1 MKKLFASIF
10 VVLFVT
16 VAGFSQSILDPEDS
30 VYGDIRSWQTQG
42 LLEVLPPLRP
52 YPVQLIKDILGKVT
66 DAGNDQQVAR
76 AKYQYER
83 LFGKAISIGA
93 KAEGVALRGTGG
105 EATQA
110 LGEAFAAGT
119 VEPLEKTSIAFDID
133 ILAGNKTADT
143 LVSPLY
149 TNSAYDL
156 VNDPMTISSSLN
168 GYFLGNASA
177 TYGTGDTYIQAGLN
191 RSSWGDFYD
200 DSIVV
205 SPEAFHS
212 GNISAVINRDKWNYT
227 LSLFSLAASNNAGA
241 GSYPE
246 KFVAM
251 HSITAQPLSAVQLTF
266 FETMTYGERFEPLY
280 LLPVVP
286 MMISQGLAGF
296 NSDNLMMG
304 VAAKVKTIKGLDWNT
319 SVFLD
324 DLSLNDLIKLKF
336 NTKVKMA
343 AQTGLVWAPAESPVS
358 RMTLDYTIVMPYM
371 YTHCADGSAYL
382 SSSTVNYQ
390 NYANNGSSFGS
401 QLPPNTDC
409 VSLKT
414 TIRYTDAVS
423 FDIGADF
430 IRHANVNESIPDSD
444 ALAYLA
450 DADKPTTATDTV
462 TDITNGFL
470 TDGSIFDYADSGKGY
485 LDYAQHNLMFLA
497 QDTKEYVVR
506 GKINATWELPRQDW
520 GALSLNAGYVCEYIV
535 NYGVDNNIY
544 VAGYGTD
551 VAAAKAAWKDKLTNV
566 LNNYVTVGIK
576 YSW

>member
-1 MKKLFASIF
+1 MKKLFASVV

-16 VAGFSQSILDPEDS
+16 VAAFSQSILDPEDS

-42 LLEVLPPLRP
+42 LLGVLPPLRP
-52 YPVQLIKDILGKVT
+52 YPVQLVKDILGKVA
-66 DAGNDQQVAR
+66 DAGNERQASRAR
-76 AKYQYER
+76 YQYER
-83 LFGKAISIGA
+83 LFGRSISVGA
-93 KAEGVALRGTGG
+93 KAEGVALRGTGS
-105 EATQA
+105 ETTQA
-110 LGEAFAAGT
+110 LGEVFAAGT
-119 VEPLEKTSIAFDID
+119 VEPLEKTTIAFDID
-133 ILAGNKTADT
+133 ILAANKNAGT

-149 TNSAYDL
+149 SNSPYDL
-156 VNDPMTISSSLN
+156 VNDPMTITSSVN

-177 TYGTGDTYIQAGLN
+177 AYGTADTYIQAGLN

-200 DSIVV
+200 DGIVV

-212 GNISAVINRDKWNYT
+212 GNISAVINREKWNYT
-227 LSLFSLAASNNAGA
+227 LSLFSVAASTNAGN

-251 HSITAQPLSAVQLTF
+251 HSITAQPISAVQLTF

-304 VAAKVKTIKGLDWNT
+304 VAAKVRTIKGLDWNT
-319 SVFLD
+319 TVFMD

-371 YTHCADGSAYL
+371 YTHCADNLASG
-382 SSSTVNYQ
+382 TVNYQ
-390 NYANNGSSFGS
+390 NYTNNGSSFGS

-423 FDIGADF
+423 FDLGADF

-444 ALAYLA
+444 ALAYLKNA
-450 DADKPTTATDTV
+450 DAVDDDGKSTSH
-462 TDITNGFL
+462 GFL
-470 TDGSIFDYADSGKGY
+470 TDGSIFDYADSGNGY

-506 GKINATWELPRQDW
+506 GKINATWDLPRQDW
-520 GALSLNAGYVCEYIV
+520 GRLSLNAGYVCEYIV

-551 VAAAKAAWKDKLTNV
+551 VEAAKAAWKAKLTNV
-566 LNNYVTVGIK
+566 LNNYVTVGVK

>member
-1 MKKLFASIF
+1 MKKLLASIF
-10 VVLFVT
+10 VVLFAIA
-16 VAGFSQSILDPEDS
+16 AGFSQSILDPQDS

-42 LLEVLPPLRP
+42 LLGVLPPLRP
-52 YPVQLIKDILGKVT
+52 YPAQLVKDILEKIIAT
-66 DAGNDQQVAR
+66 DDGQQSSR

-83 LFGKAISIGA
+83 LFGKPIFIGA
-93 KAEGVALRGTGG
+93 KAEGVALRGSGS
-105 EATQA
+105 EATQGI
-110 LGEAFAAGT
+110 GEVFVAGT
-119 VEPLEKTSIAFDID
+119 VEPIEKTSIAFDVD
-133 ILAGNKTADT
+133 IIAGNKNADT

-156 VNDPMTISSSLN
+156 VNDPMTITSSIN

-177 TYGTGDTYIQAGLN
+177 AYGTGDTYIQAGLN

-200 DSIVV
+200 GSIVV
-205 SPEAFHS
+205 SPESFHS
-212 GNISAVINRDKWNYT
+212 GNVTAVINRDTWNYT
-227 LSLFSLAASNNAGA
+227 LSLFSLAASKNTGDGA
-241 GSYPE
+241 YPE

-266 FETMTYGERFEPLY
+266 FETMTYGKRFEPLY

-319 SVFLD
+319 SVFMD

-336 NTKVKMA
+336 NTKIKMA
-343 AQTGLVWAPAESPVS
+343 AQTGLVWAPADSPVS

-371 YTHCADGSAYL
+371 YTHCADGSDYL
-382 SSSTVNYQ
+382 ESGTVNYQ
-390 NYANNGSSFGS
+390 NYTNNGSSFGS

-423 FDIGADF
+423 FDLGADF

-444 ALAYLA
+444 AQAYLDNA
-450 DADKPTTATDTV
+450 NGVGGQSPY
-462 TDITNGFL
+462 GFL
-470 TDGSIFDYADSGKGY
+470 TDGSIFDYADSGTGY
-485 LDYAQHNLMFLA
+485 LDYAQHNLMFLV
-497 QDTKEYVVR
+497 QDTKEYIVR
-506 GKINATWELPRQDW
+506 GKINATWELPRQGW
-520 GALSLNAGYVCEYIV
+520 GALSLNAGYVCEYII
-535 NYGVDNNIY
+535 NYGVDNNLY
-544 VAGYGTD
+544 VAGDTD
-551 VAAAKAAWKDKLTNV
+551 VAAARAAWKAKLTNV
-566 LNNYVTVGIK
+566 LNNYVTLGIK

>member
-1 MKKLFASIF
+1 MKKLFASIL
-10 VVLFVT
+10 VALFVT
-16 VAGFSQSILDPEDS
+16 AAGFSQSILNPEDS

-42 LLEVLPPLRP
+42 LLGVLPPLRP
-52 YPVQLIKDILGKVT
+52 YPAQLVKDILGKVIN
-66 DAGNDQQVAR
+66 DGNDQQASR

-83 LFGKAISIGA
+83 LFGKPVSIGA
-93 KAEGVALRGTGG
+93 KAEGVALRGTGS
-105 EATQA
+105 EATQGI
-110 LGEAFAAGT
+110 GEVFAAGT
-119 VEPLEKTSIAFDID
+119 VEPLEKTSIAFDVD
-133 ILAGNKTADT
+133 VLAGNKTADT

-149 TNSAYDL
+149 ANSAYDL
-156 VNDPMTISSSLN
+156 VNDPMTITSSIN

-177 TYGTGDTYIQAGLN
+177 AYGTGDTYIQAGLN

-212 GNISAVINRDKWNYT
+212 GNVSAVINRDKWNYT
-227 LSLFSLAASNNAGA
+227 LSLFSLAASTNAGDGA
-241 GSYPE
+241 YPE

-319 SVFLD
+319 SVFMD

-336 NTKVKMA
+336 NTKIKMA

-358 RMTLDYTIVMPYM
+358 RTTLDYTIVMPYM
-371 YTHCADGSAYL
+371 YTHSAYDSDDGTEYD
-382 SSSTVNYQ
+382 SSAVNYQ
-390 NYANNGSSFGS
+390 NYTNNGSSFGS

-414 TIRYTDAVS
+414 TIRYSDAVS
-423 FDIGADF
+423 FDLGADF

-444 ALAYLA
+444 AQAYLDNA
-450 DADKPTTATDTV
+450 KD
-462 TDITNGFL
+462 FL
-470 TDGSIFDYADSGKGY
+470 TDGSIFDYADSGTGY
-485 LDYAQHNLMFLA
+485 LEYAQHNLMFLV
-497 QDTKEYVVR
+497 QDTKEYIVR
-506 GKINATWELPRQDW
+506 GKINATWELPRQHW
-520 GALSLNAGYVCEYIV
+520 GALSLNAGYVCEYII

-544 VAGYGTD
+544 VEGYTD
-551 VAAAKAAWKDKLTNV
+551 IAAAKAAWKAKLTNV
-566 LNNYVTVGIK
+566 LNNYVTLGIK